1 MKRITFL
8 VLVLIV
14 SVGTVWAQFGSQPSG
29 FSSYRSDNLELSFY
43 YPGDWMV
50 AEQDGNLTI
59 ANREGLLNDVATEA
73 PDIRPG
79 DTAMVIGI
87 MPTFFMAMMG
97 VETDDITTI
106 LDGMFENVVSDNEG
120 TLGNTSRE
128 ILEFGGRRVATVTFD
143 DTSQDASGIFLVAH
157 EQEEVIMFAVAY
169 GFRDSLDDNREQL
182 GRLVASAEFTGDL
195 ENMMQQ

>member
-1 MKRITFL
+1 MKRILFL
-8 VLVLIV
+8 FIVLIV
-14 SVGTVWAQFGSQPSG
+14 SVGTVWAQFGSQPAG

-43 YPGDWMV
+43 YPDGWIV

-59 ANREGLLNDVATEA
+59 ANREELLDDVVTES

-87 MPTFFMAMMG
+87 MPTFFMMMMG
-97 VETDDITTI
+97 IPADDITSI
-106 LDGMFENVVSDNEG
+106 LDGMFENVVSDNDAKLE
-120 TLGNTSRE
+120 NTSRE
-128 ILEFGGRRVATVTFD
+128 ILDFGGRRVATVTFD
-143 DTSQDASGIFLVAH
+143 DTSQEVSGIFLVAH
-157 EQEEVIMFAVAY
+157 EQEDVIMFAVAY
-169 GFRDSLDDNREQL
+169 GFRDSLDSNREQL